1 MNAALP
7 PSRILFVEDHADT
20 ADVFSRLL
28 EARGFRVMVAAT
40 AASALD
46 LARRFPFD
54 LLLCDIEL
62 PDGDGCQLLT
72 RLRGELRMDTLR
84 AIAFS
89 AHGYETILDR
99 AKAAG
104 FEAYMLKPVVIKDLF
119 ELLEQVYRSDPPLPS
134 APRQFIAVR
143 SPS

>member
-20 ADVFSRLL
+20 AEVFSRLL

-40 AASALD
+40 AASAID

-62 PDGDGCQLLT
+62 PDGDGCQILT
-72 RLRGELRMDTLR
+72 KLRGELGMDNLR

-89 AHGYETILDR
+89 AHGYESIVNR

-104 FEAYMLKPVVIKDLF
+104 FEAYLVKPVVIKDLI
-119 ELLEQVYRSDPPLPS
+119 ELLEQVYSSDPPLHSLPS
-134 APRQFIAVR
+134 QFIALR